1 MSTILETIGVSKTFG
16 GVRAVR
22 DVSMKVEDGSIT
34 AVIGPNG
41 AGKTSLFNVISG
53 FEPPSVGTVT
63 FAGID
68 ISGYAPW
75 QVAQRGLVRTFQT
88 PVGFPAL
95 SVLENLVVGGMPAR
109 SERLVRAIA
118 GGWRNDQRATQLRAV
133 RLLEDLGLWDLRH
146 ERLSDLTPGDVK
158 LVDFARQLMSS
169 PRMILLDEPASG
181 VDPASIER
189 LAQRIRRV
197 RDGDGVSVLVIDHN
211 IGFVLGIAD
220 RVHVMSLG
228 EVVASGSPEQ
238 ITHDP
243 KVIEIYLG
251 RAR

>member
-1 MSTILETIGVSKTFG
+1 MPAILEVSNLSKRFG
-16 GVRAVR
+16 GVQAVR
-22 DVSMKVEDGSIT
+22 EVSMKVEEGSIT

-53 FEPPSVGTVT
+53 FEPPSAGTVR
-63 FAGID
+63 FGGSD
-68 ISGYAPW
+68 IGGLAPW
-75 QVAQRGLVRTFQT
+75 QVARVGLVRTFQT

-95 SVLENLVVGGMPAR
+95 SVLENLIVGGMPQRA
-109 SERLVRAIA
+109 ERLISAIL
-118 GGWRNDQRATQLRAV
+118 GGWRGAQRETYGRAAQL
-133 RLLEDLGLWDLRH
+133 LDDLGLWDLRS

-181 VDPASIER
+181 VDPGSIER

-197 RDGDGVSVLVIDHN
+197 RDGDGVTVLVIDHN

-228 EVVASGSPEQ
+228 EVVASGAPDQ

-243 KVIEIYLG
+243 RVIEIYLG
-251 RAR
+251 GSR